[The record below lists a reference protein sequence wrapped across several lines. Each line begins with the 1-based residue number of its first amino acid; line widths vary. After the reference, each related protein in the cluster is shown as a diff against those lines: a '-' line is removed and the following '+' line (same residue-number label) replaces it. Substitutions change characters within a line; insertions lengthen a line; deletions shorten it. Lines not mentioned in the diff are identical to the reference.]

1 MTASEAKKELLEQI
15 KKLTQAEMSKQIRE
29 AEEKPK
35 LSQKTKLKKPWL
47 KPCVLVLLIM

>member
-29 AEEKPK
+29 AEEKAK
-35 LSQKTKLKKPWL
+35 VESEDKAKET
-47 KPCVLVLLIM
+47 LVEAMRAGAN